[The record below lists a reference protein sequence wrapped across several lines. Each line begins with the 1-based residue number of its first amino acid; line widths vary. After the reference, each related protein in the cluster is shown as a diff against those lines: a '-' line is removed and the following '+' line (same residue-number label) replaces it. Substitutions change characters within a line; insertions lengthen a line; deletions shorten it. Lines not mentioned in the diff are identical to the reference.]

1 MGAHGKDQHRE
12 LMPMAIAALVA
23 VASVTALLLLDFG
36 SSNSQGNADGMITSA
51 VLTRAGAIATPSEK
65 PTDIATP
72 ETITVSE
79 RARRRRPGSGE

>member
-1 MGAHGKDQHRE
+1 MGARTKDQHRE

-36 SSNSQGNADGMITSA
+36 PNSLPGNADGMITSA

-65 PTDIATP
+65 PADIAAP
-72 ETITVSE
+72 ETIAVSE
-79 RARRRRPGSGE
+79 RAGR